1 MRISRRIIGFGLLV
15 LLSASSTVLKAE
27 VSPLLQEIAEH
38 WIKDGQQWGFT
49 QKVRETGRDGVTRER
64 LENFDLSRGYER
76 RWQLLKIDGREPTV
90 AEVQE
95 WSQRKNRGKKKNLK
109 SWFEYVDLE
118 NARVTGHSDRTV
130 DYEVPLKRLAGGLFP
145 GDKVLVY
152 LTIDK
157 EARAIEHAEVR
168 IFEPFNVALGLA
180 EVVEVDA
187 HVNIPTEPK
196 AGSLASNAPRED
208 PSGQVSATVNR
219 IGGKR
224 IEYTWTEFR
233 RTPRS

>member
-1 MRISRRIIGFGLLV
+1 MVGLGLF
-15 LLSASSTVLKAE
+15 LFFSASSVLNAA
-27 VSPLLQEIAEH
+27 VSPLLQEIADH
-38 WIKDGQQWGFT
+38 WIRDGQQWGFT
-49 QKVRETGRDGVTRER
+49 QQVRETGRDGITHER

-76 RWQLLKIDGREPTV
+76 RWQLLKLDGRVPTA
-90 AEVQE
+90 AEIEE

-118 NARVTGHSDRTV
+118 NARVTGHSDRTI
-130 DYEVPLKRLAGGLFP
+130 DYEVPLKRIAGGLFP

-152 LTIDK
+152 LTVDK

-168 IFEPFNVALGLA
+168 IGEPFNVALGLA

-196 AGSLASNAPRED
+196 GGGVNNTAVVED

-233 RTPRS
+233 RTPPRS